1 MIYSVTIHIKKLA
14 MFEPNFSLVD
24 CEIVFGFSLL
34 ANGRITGEAGKKKV
48 LLATVSRGPQGQ
60 HIYVVTSRVGMA
72 TGTNSL
78 GFTCPNP

>member
-1 MIYSVTIHIKKLA
+1 

-48 LLATVSRGPQGQ
+48 LLATVSRGPQGPA
-60 HIYVVTSRVGMA
+60 HICGHIKNRDGNGHELAGFYLSRPVPVNA
-72 TGTNSL
+72 K
-78 GFTCPNP
+78 PVR